1 MICVSDDIRPI
12 IYVPYVYLVK
22 FIYFIFFFFDATDYG
37 EIKMNIFYMCPKSI
51 LILMCIRLE

>member
-22 FIYFIFFFFDATDYG
+22 LIYLFSFCDATDYG
-37 EIKMNIFYMCPKSI
+37 EIKMNIK
-51 LILMCIRLE
+51 IRSSW